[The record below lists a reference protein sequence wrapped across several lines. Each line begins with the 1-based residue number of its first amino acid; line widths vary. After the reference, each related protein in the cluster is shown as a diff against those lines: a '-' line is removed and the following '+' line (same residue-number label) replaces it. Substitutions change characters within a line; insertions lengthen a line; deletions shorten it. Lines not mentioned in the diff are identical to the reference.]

1 MPGATP
7 RHKPDSRVRKRTLG
21 SPRES
26 ELSERQAMVLRALVA
41 AYVGQAGPVA
51 STALSHLMPK
61 TLSPASIRNTLA
73 ELHEAGLI
81 DKAHASAGS
90 VPTSFGLRV
99 FVDQLLELGDL
110 GPHHQRL
117 LDREFDGLAA
127 AQTPRQASHVL
138 SKHTRQL
145 GFVVAPRVEQL
156 RLRTLHLV
164 PVAAG
169 RVLAVLV
176 AENGGIIERMI
187 EDVGPISTRE
197 LEQVRDHLAQRIE
210 GRTLIGLRHLLE
222 REREELWGEADGL
235 MRQAWSLGLRACE
248 VSNASVVE
256 DLVIATRLALL
267 DQPEFSDP
275 ERIRG
280 LFAALETNQRLLDLL
295 RQIARTDSEE
305 VGIGL
310 SMSLGTELGEPSL
323 RDCVL
328 IAVPYGVVGGTVSA
342 GLSSTGAS
350 HGAPGISASGRGA
363 SDEPPR
369 SEALGVL
376 GVIGPQRM
384 DYGRVIPL
392 VHYCSE
398 LVTRKLLA

>member
-1 MPGATP
+1 MPGAP
-7 RHKPDSRVRKRTLG
+7 QRFKSDSPARRRTQG
-21 SPRES
+21 SRLDS

-81 DKAHASAGS
+81 DKAHASAGR

-99 FVDQLLELGDL
+99 FVDQLLELGAL

-117 LDREFDGLAA
+117 LDREFDGLDAA
-127 AQTPRQASHVL
+127 ETPRQASHVL
-138 SKHTRQL
+138 SEHTRQL
-145 GFVVAPRVEQL
+145 GFVLAPRVEQL

-176 AENGGIIERMI
+176 AENGGVIERMI
-187 EDVGPISTRE
+187 DDVGPISTRE
-197 LEQVRDHLAQRIE
+197 LEHVRAHLAERID
-210 GRTLIGLRHLLE
+210 GRTLVGLRRLLE
-222 REREELWGEADGL
+222 VEREDLWGEADDL

-280 LFAALETNQRLLDLL
+280 LFTALETNQRLLDLL
-295 RQIARTDSEE
+295 RQIGRADSEE
-305 VGIGL
+305 AGIGL
-310 SMSLGTELGEPSL
+310 SMSLGVELGEPSL

-328 IAVPYGVVGGTVSA
+328 IAVPYGSSVRATSSKLARHSLTGPSRAPAFGKGVSDD
-342 GLSSTGAS
+342 ST
-350 HGAPGISASGRGA
+350 
-363 SDEPPR
+363 R

-398 LVTRKLLA
+398 LVTRKLLV